1 MMECLFSGRLKNSGD
16 HGQLKG
22 GKHKITLCEGNSYS
36 NICVTTSGEQK
47 YAASES
53 GLAVSLFGKCLDF
66 QIKNW
71 SFDSEFLPTVCK
83 LNSGDHDQLKGEKYK
98 ITLCGENIHIQTFV

>member
-1 MMECLFSGRLKNSGD
+1 MVNSKARNIKSRFVG
-16 HGQLKG
+16 
-22 GKHKITLCEGNSYS
+22 ENSYS

-66 QIKNW
+66 
-71 SFDSEFLPTVCK
+71 
-83 LNSGDHDQLKGEKYK
+83 
-98 ITLCGENIHIQTFV
+98 